1 MEKANS
7 KDQRFSSGS
16 SVEGSKD
23 FGREHLLLKGSSRS
37 TSPDIYVATSAS
49 LKKRP
54 IKPLPKRRKSLQSSS
69 QGSSRP
75 QFREVIEINS
85 DSSNSPSPRVALSSE
100 VMKGSDDDHEIEVLS
115 IEKSEGFSDEEQ
127 YDKENVPVMTR
138 HVRRKINTRNVALDD
153 SISGNVKKE
162 GGCLDDVID
171 LSD

>member
-1 MEKANS
+1 
-7 KDQRFSSGS
+7 
-16 SVEGSKD
+16 
-23 FGREHLLLKGSSRS
+23 
-37 TSPDIYVATSAS
+37 
-49 LKKRP
+49 
-54 IKPLPKRRKSLQSSS
+54 
-69 QGSSRP
+69 
-75 QFREVIEINS
+75 
-85 DSSNSPSPRVALSSE
+85 
-100 VMKGSDDDHEIEVLS
+100 MKGSDDDHEIEVLS